1 LSAVKVACSLLRGI
15 PGELIGFI
23 AFAVALCAV
32 IVAGH
37 AIAGSAT
44 SPWLAAVSYV
54 APGAAAFAIYWLVT
68 RRR

>member
-1 LSAVKVACSLLRGI
+1 MFAVKIACSLLRGI

-23 AFAVALCAV
+23 AFAVALGTV
-32 IVAGH
+32 IIAGH
-37 AIAGSAT
+37 ANAGGAT
-44 SPWLAAVSYV
+44 SPWLAAVSYI